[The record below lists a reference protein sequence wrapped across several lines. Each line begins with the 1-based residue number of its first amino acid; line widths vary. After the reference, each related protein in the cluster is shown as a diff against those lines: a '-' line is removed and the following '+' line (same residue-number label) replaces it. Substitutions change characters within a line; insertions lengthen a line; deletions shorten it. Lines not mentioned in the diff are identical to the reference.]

1 MGIRLNNI
9 ISSLLTIAL
18 CVGLA
23 PASAFAAIG
32 EDDLSSVEQKPIIDE
47 TFPNEEEDSEQP
59 NVQGED
65 ELPMDEVI
73 EPSIPSDPIE
83 NEDLAVS
90 EEDPDEDDDAIV
102 DEPIVEDRMSS
113 AKVDITQTDDQK
125 MRGAFSVVVS
135 GLPSTGIAFV
145 EAPTWSE
152 ANGQDDLEWYR
163 LTSWQGVWTREL
175 PCLTPNR
182 QPGTY
187 LTHVYVTTSQ
197 GNRVFIGGAS
207 ANITLAPSSV
217 KASVNAPETWFSVS
231 ASGGYASMADAVQ
244 FAVWSDAGGQDDLR
258 WYSST
263 KRGAAWGNDIP
274 VSLHATAG
282 NYQVHAYAL
291 KGTQRSF
298 VGGATFKVSA
308 PTGKVKISQTDDQKM
323 RGAFSVTLSG
333 VNSPSGVAYADAPT
347 WSEAN
352 GQDDLEWY
360 RLTSW
365 QGVWT
370 RELPCLTPNRQ
381 PGTYLTHVYVT
392 TSQGNRVFIG
402 GASANITLA
411 PSSVKASVNAPET
424 WFSVSASGGYASMA
438 DAVQFAVWSDAGGQD
453 DLRWYSST
461 KRGAAWGNDIPVSL
475 HATAGNYQVHAY
487 ALKGTQRSF
496 VGGATFKVS
505 APTGKVELL
514 STDTNVYRLRVSDVH
529 APSGISAISDGAWA
543 VVDGQD
549 DLVWHQANGSA
560 ATGWTVIVSATEHRA
575 QDGIYENHI
584 YVACQNGV
592 RACIGGCK
600 AAMTVYNCP
609 FVIGGMG
616 SGKRTIGVRKALSTQ
631 EMSFAVWSEAN
642 GQDDLVW
649 YPAQRVSADTWQADI
664 DCRRLRDSGTVAAH
678 AYRYGG
684 TFTTSLTFE
693 VSRDDVSLSG
703 DPELDAILRNIIANH
718 GTDLRSL
725 YDYVAS
731 YPYISGSKYPAGD
744 WTVPFAIEMYRN
756 GGGNCYRYAAL
767 FEWLAKAAGY
777 NAKAIAGHA
786 LNRYGGWN
794 AHGWVEVY
802 INGATYVC
810 DPQSTHAIAGRNFYM
825 VTYENAPLTYRP
837 W

>member
-505 APTGKVELL
+505 APTGKVKFI
-514 STDTNVYRLRVSDVH
+514 SSKMNGYTIQASDVRS
-529 APSGISAISDGAWA
+529 PSGISGVSVGAWA
-543 VVDGQD
+543 LTGGQD
-549 DLVWHQANGSA
+549 DLAWHDADRQGD
-560 ATGWTVIVSATEHRA
+560 TWVMDVSASRHLG
-575 QDGIYENHI
+575 QDGIYENHV
-584 YVACQNGV
+584 YATCKNGV
-592 RACIGGCK
+592 KVMIGSCRTDSIK
-600 AAMTVYNCP
+600 TSVCP
-609 FVIGGMG
+609 FVSGTMG
-616 SGKRTIGVRKALSTQ
+616 SGKRTLGIKNPPNVTV
-631 EMSFAVWSEAN
+631 MSYAVWSDEG

-649 YPAQRVSADTWQADI
+649 YDLAPLSSNTWAVDI
-664 DCRRLRDSGTVAAH
+664 DCHRLKYFGTVTAH
-678 AYRYGG
+678 LYSPAGFI
-684 TFTTSLTFE
+684 TAITFE
-693 VSRDDVSLSG
+693 VGEDDILPAPYRNMDAWVSGMWSPTDWFLAVDTYNCFVGVYHWENGAWKNWYRLSCSPGKPSTPTVKG
-703 DPELDAILRNIIANH
+703 DYLFHSI
-718 GTDLRSL
+718 L
-725 YDYVAS
+725 YDQGTFNIQDGRLGEQLSHGCVRMD
-731 YPYISGSKYPAGD
+731 IWD
-744 WTVPFAIEMYRN
+744 
-756 GGGNCYRYAAL
+756 
-767 FEWLAKAAGY
+767 AKWIHDVIPTGTT
-777 NAKAIAGHA
+777 
-786 LNRYGGWN
+786 
-794 AHGWVEVY
+794 VY
-802 INGATYVC
+802 IY
-810 DPQSTHAIAGRNFYM
+810 
-825 VTYENAPLTYRP
+825 
-837 W
+837 

>member
-59 NVQGED
+59 NVPGED

-175 PCLTPNR
+175 PCLTSLR
-182 QPGTY
+182 GPGIYHSHIY
-187 LTHVYVTTSQ
+187 LTA
-197 GNRVFIGGAS
+197 GNGVRVFAGGAS

-231 ASGGYASMADAVQ
+231 ASGGYAAMADAVQ

-308 PTGKVKISQTDDQKM
+308 PTGKVKFISSKM
-323 RGAFSVTLSG
+323 NGYTIQASDVR
-333 VNSPSGVAYADAPT
+333 SPSGISGVSVGAWA
-347 WSEAN
+347 
-352 GQDDLEWY
+352 
-360 RLTSW
+360 LT
-365 QGVWT
+365 
-370 RELPCLTPNRQ
+370 
-381 PGTYLTHVYVT
+381 
-392 TSQGNRVFIG
+392 
-402 GASANITLA
+402 
-411 PSSVKASVNAPET
+411 
-424 WFSVSASGGYASMA
+424 
-438 DAVQFAVWSDAGGQD
+438 GGQD
-453 DLRWYSST
+453 DL
-461 KRGAAWGNDIPVSL
+461 AWHDADRQGDTWVMD
-475 HATAGNYQVHAY
+475 
-487 ALKGTQRSF
+487 
-496 VGGATFKVS
+496 VS
-505 APTGKVELL
+505 ASRHLG
-514 STDTNVYRLRVSDVH
+514 
-529 APSGISAISDGAWA
+529 
-543 VVDGQD
+543 
-549 DLVWHQANGSA
+549 
-560 ATGWTVIVSATEHRA
+560 
-575 QDGIYENHI
+575 QDGIYENHV
-584 YVACQNGV
+584 YATCKNGV
-592 RACIGGCK
+592 KVMIGSCRTDSIK
-600 AAMTVYNCP
+600 TSVCP
-609 FVIGGMG
+609 FVSGTMG
-616 SGKRTIGVRKALSTQ
+616 SGKRTLGIKNPPNVTV
-631 EMSFAVWSEAN
+631 MSYAVWSDEG

-649 YPAQRVSADTWQADI
+649 YDLAPLSSNTWAVDI
-664 DCRRLRDSGTVAAH
+664 DCHRLKYFGTVTAH
-678 AYRYGG
+678 LYSPAGFI
-684 TFTTSLTFE
+684 TAITFE
-693 VSRDDVSLSG
+693 VGEDDILPAPYRNMDAWVSGMWSPTDWFLAVDTYNCFVGVYHWENGAWKNWYRLSCSPGKPSTPTVKGVFRIQSRGYSFGSG
-703 DPELDAILRNIIANH
+703 YTCYYWTQFYGDYLFHSI
-718 GTDLRSL
+718 L
-725 YDYVAS
+725 YDQGTFNVQDGRLGEQLS
-731 YPYISGSKYPAGD
+731 HGCVRMDIWD
-744 WTVPFAIEMYRN
+744 
-756 GGGNCYRYAAL
+756 
-767 FEWLAKAAGY
+767 AKWIHDVIPTGTT
-777 NAKAIAGHA
+777 
-786 LNRYGGWN
+786 
-794 AHGWVEVY
+794 VY
-802 INGATYVC
+802 IY
-810 DPQSTHAIAGRNFYM
+810 
-825 VTYENAPLTYRP
+825 
-837 W
+837 